1 MLLAILFTFLII
13 VMTKAPAA
21 AATEEKQHINA
32 VIREKCDFTLK
43 PPWEIR

>member
-13 VMTKAPAA
+13 VMTKAAA

-43 PPWEIR
+43 PP